1 MNDVISCLTEKTK
14 AAHRIS
20 TAYHPQ
26 TNGLVER
33 FNKTV
38 QSIIITT
45 CSEQQDDWDE
55 NIEEILFSYR
65 TMVHSTM
72 KKTPFEIMFGRIPMP
87 EMNGITDD
95 ASHFENTVSK
105 LKEQRHAIEKDVKE
119 NIAKSQDKQ
128 ILRFHAQNK

>member
-1 MNDVISCLTEKTK
+1 MTEKTK

-38 QSIIITT
+38 QSIILTT

>member
-1 MNDVISCLTEKTK
+1 MTEKTK

-38 QSIIITT
+38 QSIILTT

-65 TMVHSTM
+65 TMVQSTM
-72 KKTPFEIMFGRIPMP
+72 KKTPFEIMFGRIPMS
-87 EMNGITDD
+87 EMNGITND
-95 ASHFENTVSK
+95 ASHFKYTVSK
-105 LKEQRHAIEKDVKE
+105 
-119 NIAKSQDKQ
+119 
-128 ILRFHAQNK
+128 

>member
-38 QSIIITT
+38 QSIILTT

-87 EMNGITDD
+87 EMNDITDD